1 MAAKMKAGGKRM
13 SEHTIDELRTA
24 ADRNGKVSQKA
35 RNELDKRGM
44 KHNEIS

>member
-1 MAAKMKAGGKRM
+1 MAVKMKVGGKRM
-13 SEHTIDELRTA
+13 SEHTTDELRTA
-24 ADRNGKVSQKA
+24 AGRKGKVSQKA